1 MLLTRATPTS
11 DGVIRFPVRAPDRRI
26 LVGIIAPDD
35 TKVAMLLGNAPTMFA
50 AEILRDGSSHGVG
63 LLGAFSAMQHLPMR
77 PSDTILAGTATLPAC
92 EGVLV
97 IHGATAAIIGVPD
110 LVH

>member
-11 DGVIRFPVRAPDRRI
+11 DGVIRFPVNSPTRRI
-26 LVGIIAPDD
+26 LVGIVAPDD
-35 TKVAMLLGNAPTMFA
+35 TKVAMLLGNAPTLFDP
-50 AEILRDGSSHGVG
+50 EILRDGSSHGVG

-77 PSDTILAGTATLPAC
+77 PSDTIIAGVTTLPVS

-97 IHGATAAIIGVPD
+97 IHGASAAVIGVPD
-110 LVH
+110 PVH